1 MNAVKSRQPALTVFQ
16 PYAWLIVAGLKPIE
30 NRTWST
36 TYRGPLI
43 IHAGV
48 RMHAHGIDEIE
59 KRYRVK
65 IDRDALQMGGV
76 IGEVHLVDVVTK
88 HPSAWFTGPFG
99 FVLERPRALPFRAL
113 RGGQGLFEALH
124 Q

>member
-1 MNAVKSRQPALTVFQ
+1 MNAVKSRQPGLTVFQ

-36 TYRGPLI
+36 TYRGPLK

-48 RMHAHGIDEIE
+48 KMHAHSIDEIE
-59 KRYRVK
+59 QRYGVT
-65 IDRDALQMGGV
+65 IDRAALQMGGV
-76 IGEVHLVDVVTK
+76 IGEVQLVDVVTQ
-88 HPSAWFTGPFG
+88 HSSRWFTGPFG
-99 FVLERPRALPFRAL
+99 FVLQNPRPLPFRKV
-113 RGGQGLFEALH
+113 RGGQGIFETFH